1 MSILP
6 KVSDFHNFVILII
19 FAMPKEFK
27 LSNLMVIFKKI
38 IMIEDYDLIAA

>member
-1 MSILP
+1 MSILL
-6 KVSDFHNFVILII
+6 KVNDFHNFVILIT

-27 LSNLMVIFKKI
+27 LPNLMVIFKKI